1 MSIKHIACGT
11 PVSFDPKD
19 ISPGDL
25 DQLTPGEGSIYSAAC
40 LECDEDVFE
49 FEVEKS

>member
-1 MSIKHIACGT
+1 MTITHTACGN

-25 DQLTPGEGSIYSAAC
+25 DQLNPGEGSIYYAAC
-40 LECDEDVFE
+40 LECDVDVFE
-49 FEVEKS
+49 FETERG